1 MKVWSSQPIRQ
12 CLALI
17 TGMGMALAAW
27 ANDISI
33 MSCHLSARGGDRP
46 GLYLNLN
53 VEFDL
58 PRSVQDALHR
68 GIPLYFITEFSLEQK
83 RWYWVDKD
91 FAHASLT
98 SRLSYSPLTRQY
110 RLSRGG
116 LSQSF
121 DSATD
126 ALLILKSLHGWRVAT
141 EPGLE
146 NPEDFVAEVRVRLD
160 TEQLPLPMQVTIG
173 DNDWD
178 LSSDWQP
185 VDLQN
190 ATVKNTAAT
199 TP

>member
-27 ANDISI
+27 ANDISV

-83 RWYWVDKD
+83 RWYWADKD

>member
-1 MKVWSSQPIRQ
+1 MKKRFIQLLKR
-12 CLALI
+12 CLVLI
-17 TGMGMALAAW
+17 TGMGIALAVW

-33 MSCHLSARGGDRP
+33 MNSQLTARGGDRP
-46 GLYLNLN
+46 GLYLSLN

-58 PRSVQDALHR
+58 PSSVQDALHR

-83 RWYWVDKD
+83 RWYWADKD
-91 FAHASLT
+91 LAHASLT
-98 SRLSYSPLTRQY
+98 TRLSYSPLTRQY

-121 DSATD
+121 DSAAD

-146 NPEDFVAEVRVRLD
+146 NPENFVAEVRVRLD

-178 LSSDWQP
+178 LSSDWQS

-190 ATVKNTAAT
+190 ATVERAVASTL
-199 TP
+199 

>member
-1 MKVWSSQPIRQ
+1 MFFV
-12 CLALI
+12 
-17 TGMGMALAAW
+17 
-27 ANDISI
+27 
-33 MSCHLSARGGDRP
+33 
-46 GLYLNLN
+46 
-53 VEFDL
+53 
-58 PRSVQDALHR
+58 
-68 GIPLYFITEFSLEQK
+68 
-83 RWYWVDKD
+83 
-91 FAHASLT
+91 
-98 SRLSYSPLTRQY
+98 
-110 RLSRGG
+110 
-116 LSQSF
+116 
-121 DSATD
+121 
-126 ALLILKSLHGWRVAT
+126 